1 MNKGRKQF
9 CKADKLKVSNGGKS
23 VKKKTQDQ

>member
-1 MNKGRKQF
+1 MNKERKQF

-23 VKKKTQDQ
+23 VKKTRDQ